1 MEAKVTLRLNH
12 LPEKNEIIVL
22 DAFAGKGTIWNLV
35 QKRTNKKIRTLSI
48 DKKNYYD
55 KIDIVCDNL
64 KVLAGIDLGRF
75 DIVDLDAYG
84 IPFAQM
90 QLLFKKKYQGIVFV
104 TFIQSFYGTLPN
116 GILMQS
122 GFTPEM
128 IRKARTLFSKKPL
141 EVLETYL
148 FANKIE
154 HYSIK
159 SLDRKHYLCF
169 DTTKIKGVNNEN
181 L

>member
-22 DAFAGKGTIWNLV
+22 DAFAGKGTIWNMV
-35 QKRTNKKIRTLSI
+35 QKRTDKKIRTLAI
-48 DKKNYYD
+48 DKNYYD
-55 KIDIVCDNL
+55 NIDIVCDNL
-64 KVLAGIDLGRF
+64 KVIAGIDLGRF

-84 IPFAQM
+84 IPFAQL

-104 TFIQSFYGTLPN
+104 TFIQSFYGNLPT

-128 IRKARTLFSKKPL
+128 IRKARTLFTKKPL

-148 FANKIE
+148 LSNKIE
-154 HYSIK
+154 NYSIK

-169 DTTKIKGVNNEN
+169 DTTKIKGAKNE
-181 L
+181 

>member
-35 QKRTNKKIRTLSI
+35 QKRTDKKIRTLAI
-48 DKKNYYD
+48 DKNYYD
-55 KIDIVCDNL
+55 NIDIVCDNL

-90 QLLFKKKYQGIVFV
+90 QLLFKNKYQGIVFV
-104 TFIQSFYGTLPN
+104 TFIQSFYGNLPTA
-116 GILMQS
+116 ILMQS

-148 FANKIE
+148 LAKFQ
-154 HYSIK
+154 
-159 SLDRKHYLCF
+159 SLF
-169 DTTKIKGVNNEN
+169 
-181 L
+181 